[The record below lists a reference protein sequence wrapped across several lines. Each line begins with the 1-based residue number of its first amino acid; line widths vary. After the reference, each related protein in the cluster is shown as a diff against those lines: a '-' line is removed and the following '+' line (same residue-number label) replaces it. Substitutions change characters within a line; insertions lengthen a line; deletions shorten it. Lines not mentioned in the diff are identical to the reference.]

1 MQIPSSVQSSLP
13 HNHHHVKDPV
23 FVPAAEPAHPPALD
37 LLAQL
42 HGLGK
47 RRNFVSRCIGSHPCL
62 WWSRTVNS
70 QNALG
75 PWHRSKGRTQRY
87 SPQPWLKS
95 LFFSSNHASGWAGL
109 SSSQERRG
117 RSIDPVPGYR
127 GIVHSYGRK
136 RYFFSSKAGSSIRT
150 KTCRRPLSSDLPNL
164 RQAVCV
170 RVLQQRHRDQPEGRA
185 SGAIESRESRRPSL

>member
-1 MQIPSSVQSSLP
+1 
-13 HNHHHVKDPV
+13 
-23 FVPAAEPAHPPALD
+23 
-37 LLAQL
+37 
-42 HGLGK
+42 LGK

-62 WWSRTVNS
+62 WWGRTVNS

-117 RSIDPVPGYR
+117 RSIDPGRDNR

-170 RVLQQRHRDQPEGRA
+170 RVLVGGGEKGYQFGGRD
-185 SGAIESRESRRPSL
+185 GARCGVTFWPAVGAGMEEERLLSSLSSDCPRF